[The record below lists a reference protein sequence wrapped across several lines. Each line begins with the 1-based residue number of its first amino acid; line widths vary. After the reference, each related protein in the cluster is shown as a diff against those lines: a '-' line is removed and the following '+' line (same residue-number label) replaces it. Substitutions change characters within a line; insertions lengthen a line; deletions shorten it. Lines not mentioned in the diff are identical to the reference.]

1 MQSSP
6 LCASGYSLECRVSHK
21 LLKRYSTLIICLLF
35 CSPAWA
41 HSGLVGMRA
50 VWDGALHV
58 LATPLSLAALVG
70 ACTVL
75 TGAHERYVLALS
87 LCAAVFAALAFLISS
102 YLPACT
108 VPALVAI
115 LGLVGVGAWR
125 LSTGQYFVVAIV
137 AGLAGGL
144 AADVDAPS
152 SLTIVGVF
160 LAEISVLFGLLIA
173 YQDLASVQKLAT
185 VLPIAKRVLGSWIA
199 AMGLLMTALVLYAN

>member
-1 MQSSP
+1 MSP
-6 LCASGYSLECRVSHK
+6 K
-21 LLKRYSTLIICLLF
+21 LLKRYSTLILCLLF
-35 CSPAWA
+35 CSPVWA

-50 VWDGALHV
+50 LWDGALHV

-75 TGAHERYVLALS
+75 TGANERHVLYLS
-87 LCAAVFAALAFLISS
+87 LCAAVTAALAFLTSS

-108 VPALVAI
+108 APAIIAI

-125 LSTGQYFVVAIV
+125 LSAGQYFLVAIF

-152 SLTIVGVF
+152 SLTIAGVF
-160 LAEISVLFGLLIA
+160 LAEISVLYGLLIT

-199 AMGLLMTALVLYAN
+199 AIGLLMTALVFHAGKS